1 MSFHCLSRWVSCLF
15 IVLLAG
21 SNGFAAEAQPI
32 AGDIAAAGHVR
43 MQAQRLAKLYFQIG
57 LKVNVS
63 AAERQIDL
71 AQRQVDVDFRR
82 LETYARKPA
91 FQRTLV
97 RCDTAWLE
105 LRGLVRKPV
114 SAAHLERAAQLAEE
128 LSIHAGKLAMQIEA
142 EAETPVARLLD
153 LSSRQNMLAQR
164 LARLYMQLQSGEQAR
179 GLLVDLEQ
187 TRKEF
192 AAGLNAIESAA
203 EGSPASRD
211 ALVLAKNQ
219 WVFLDTAV
227 SQLRASS
234 FDAKAVQHVA
244 SSSERIQEMLAA
256 VTAQY
261 LQDYGVAPR
270 QVR

>member
-1 MSFHCLSRWVSCLF
+1 MRFCLSAWVLRLF
-15 IVLLAG
+15 FVANFF
-21 SNGFAAEAQPI
+21 SVAVAAEIQPI
-32 AGDIAAAGHVR
+32 AGDIASAGHVR
-43 MQAQRLAKLYFQIG
+43 MQAQRLAKLYFQLA

-63 AAERQIDL
+63 SAERQIDQ
-71 AQRQVDVDFRR
+71 AQLLVDAEFRR
-82 LETYARKPA
+82 LEAYGRKPA

-97 RCDTAWLE
+97 RCDTAWQE
-105 LRGLVRKPV
+105 LRLLLKKPA
-114 SAAHLERAAQLAEE
+114 SAAGLERAAQLAEE
-128 LSIHAGKLAMQIEA
+128 LSIHAGKLAMQIES
-142 EAETPVARLLD
+142 EAETPVGRLLD

-164 LARLYMQLQSGEQAR
+164 LARLYMQLQSGDQAR

-192 AAGLNAIESAA
+192 AAGLNAIETAT

-227 SQLRASS
+227 SQLRAHS
-234 FDAKAVQHVA
+234 FDGKAVQHVA

-261 LQDYGVAPR
+261 LRDYAAATRVLR
-270 QVR
+270 